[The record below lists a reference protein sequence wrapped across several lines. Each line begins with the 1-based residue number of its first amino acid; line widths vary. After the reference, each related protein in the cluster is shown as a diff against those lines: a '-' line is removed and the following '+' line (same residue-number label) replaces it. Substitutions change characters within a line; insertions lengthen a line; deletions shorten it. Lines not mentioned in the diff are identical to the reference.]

1 MSRKAMTGNGAIAL
15 ALKQVDPDVMSA
27 YPITPQT
34 EIAQNYAQFVA
45 DGAVKTEYIA
55 VESEHSAMSAA
66 IGSAAAGA
74 RTITA
79 TSSQGFALMW
89 EMLFIAASLRLPITM
104 PVITRALSGPINIH
118 CDHSDSMGGRD
129 CGWIQLYGEDS
140 QEGYDNAIQAFR
152 IAEHA
157 DVRLPV
163 MTMIDGFII
172 SGAIGPVNVLQ
183 DAQVKQFVG
192 EFEPLHPLLD
202 TANPVTV
209 GAFDSLG
216 GWYFE
221 HKVTQNQAMA
231 RALQV
236 IEDVGREYGEL
247 TGRPYTHFK
256 TYMIEDA
263 EIVLVAIG
271 SAAGNV
277 KTMIDKLRAEGRKVG
292 LLKVRTFRPF
302 PTEQIREA
310 LAGARVIGVMDRS
323 DSFGAQG
330 GPLFTE
336 IRSAMFEAAT
346 RPQIFNFIYG
356 LGGRDIFPDDIE
368 SAVALLERAAAGEKV
383 AQTRHYLNVREVS
396 PDGQA

>member
-1 MSRKAMTGNGAIAL
+1 MARKAITGNGAVAL
-15 ALKQVDPDVMSA
+15 ALKQVEPDVMAA
-27 YPITPQT
+27 YPITPAT
-34 EIAQNYAQFVA
+34 EIAQNYAQYVA
-45 DGAVKTEYIA
+45 NGDVVTEYIA

-66 IGSAAAGA
+66 IGSASAGA

-89 EMLFIAASLRLPITM
+89 EMLFIASALRLPITM
-104 PVITRALSGPINIH
+104 PVVTRALSGPINIH

-129 CGWIQLYGEDS
+129 CGWIQLYGEDA

-152 IAEHA
+152 IGEHM
-157 DVRLPV
+157 DVRMPV

-172 SGAIGPVNVLQ
+172 SGAIGPVETLEDDV
-183 DAQVKQFVG
+183 VKKFVG
-192 EFEPLHPLLD
+192 EYKAVNSLLD
-202 TANPVTV
+202 VNNPVTA

-221 HKVTQNQAMA
+221 HKISQNRAMENA
-231 RALQV
+231 MKI
-236 IEDVGREYGEL
+236 IEEVGREYGEL
-247 TGRPYTHFK
+247 TGREYAHFK
-256 TYMIEDA
+256 THEIEDA
-263 EIVLVAIG
+263 DIVLIAIG

-277 KTMIDKLRAEGRKVG
+277 KTVVKKLRAEGRQVG
-292 LLKVRTFRPF
+292 VLKVRTFRPF

-310 LAGARVIGVMDRS
+310 LSGAKVIGVMDRS

-336 IRSAMFEAAT
+336 ISAAMYGAESHP
-346 RPQIFNFIYG
+346 RIYNFIYG

-368 SAVALLERAAAGEKV
+368 GAVEMLEKAAAGEAL
-383 AQTRHYLNVREVS
+383 AQQRHYLNVRE
-396 PDGQA
+396 G

>member
-15 ALKQVDPDVMSA
+15 ALKQAEPDVMSA

-129 CGWIQLYGEDS
+129 CGWVQLYGEDA

-152 IAEHA
+152 IAEHM

-172 SGAIGPVNVLQ
+172 SGAIGPLEVLQ
-183 DAQVKQFVG
+183 DDQVKQFVG
-192 EFEPLHPLLD
+192 PYEPIHPLLD
-202 TANPVTV
+202 IDNPVTV

-221 HKVTQNQAMA
+221 HKVTQNMAMDKA
-231 RALQV
+231 MSV
-236 IEDVGREYGEL
+236 IESVGREYGQL
-247 TGRPYTHFK
+247 TGREYSHFK
-256 TYMIEDA
+256 THMIEDA
-263 EIVLVAIG
+263 DIVLVAIG

-277 KTMIDKLRAEGRKVG
+277 KTMVDRLRAGGVKVG
-292 LLKVRTFRPF
+292 MMKVRTFRPF
-302 PTEQIREA
+302 PHLQVAGA

-336 IRSAMFEAAT
+336 IRSAMFEAPR
-346 RPQIFNFIYG
+346 RPQTFNFIYG

-368 SAVALLERAAAGEKV
+368 GAVRLLEKAAAGEEISQK
-383 AQTRHYLNVREVS
+383 RYYLNVREVS
-396 PDGQA
+396 LDGQA

>member
-1 MSRKAMTGNGAIAL
+1 MARKAITGNGAIAL
-15 ALKQVDPDVMSA
+15 ALKQVEPDVMAA

-34 EIAQNYAQFVA
+34 EIAQNYAQYVA
-45 DGAVKTEYIA
+45 NGDVVTEYIA

-89 EMLFIAASLRLPITM
+89 EMLFIAASMRLPITM

-129 CGWIQLYGEDS
+129 CGWIQLYGEDA

-152 IAEHA
+152 IAEHM

-172 SGAIGPVNVLQ
+172 SGAIGPVETL
-183 DAQVKQFVG
+183 DDEQVKEFVG
-192 EFEPLHPLLD
+192 DYAAVNALL
-202 TANPVTV
+202 NVEKPVTV

-221 HKVTQNQAMA
+221 HKIAQNRAMENA
-231 RALQV
+231 MDV
-236 IEDVGREYGEL
+236 IEEVGREFGEL
-247 TGRPYTHFK
+247 FGREYAHFK
-256 TYMIEDA
+256 THEIEDA
-263 EIVLVAIG
+263 DIVLVAIG

-277 KTMIDKLRAEGRKVG
+277 KTAIDTLRGEGKKVS

-310 LAGARVIGVMDRS
+310 LSGAKVIGVMDRS

-336 IRSAMFEAAT
+336 ISSALYEAESHP
-346 RPQIFNFIYG
+346 RIFNFIYG
-356 LGGRDIFPDDIE
+356 LGGRDLFPDDIRG
-368 SAVALLERAAAGEKV
+368 AVEMLEQAAAGETL
-383 AQTRHYLNVREVS
+383 ARQRHYLNVRE
-396 PDGQA
+396 G

>member
-1 MSRKAMTGNGAIAL
+1 MTRVALTGNGAVAL
-15 ALKQVDPDVMSA
+15 ALKQVEPDVMAA

-34 EIAQNYAQFVA
+34 EIAQNYAQYVA

-55 VESEHSAMSAA
+55 VESEHSAMSSA
-66 IGSAAAGA
+66 IGAAAAGA
-74 RTITA
+74 RTVTA

-89 EMLFIAASLRLPITM
+89 EMLYIAASLRLPITM

-129 CGWIQLYGEDS
+129 SGWIQLYGEDA

-152 IAEHA
+152 IAEHM

-172 SGAIGPVNVLQ
+172 SGAIGPLETVA
-183 DAQVKQFVG
+183 DEDVKNFVG
-192 EFEPLHPLLD
+192 EYQALNPLL
-202 TANPVTV
+202 NVEQPVTV

-221 HKVTQNQAMA
+221 HKVAQNRAMENA
-231 RALQV
+231 MGV
-236 IEDVGREYGEL
+236 IEEVGAEYGVL
-247 TGRPYTHFK
+247 TGRDYAHFK
-256 TYMIEDA
+256 THEIEDA
-263 EIVLVAIG
+263 EVVLIAIG

-277 KTMIDKLRAEGRKVG
+277 KSVVDQLRANGKKVG
-292 LLKVRTFRPF
+292 MMKVRTLRPF
-302 PTEQIREA
+302 PYLQIAEA
-310 LAGARVIGVMDRS
+310 LSGARAIGVMDRA

-330 GPLFTE
+330 GPLYLE
-336 IRSAMFEAAT
+336 VRSAMLEAQS

-356 LGGRDIFPDDIE
+356 LGGRDIFPNDIE
-368 SAVALLERAAAGEKV
+368 SAVETLERAAAGEKV
-383 AQTRHYLNVREVS
+383 SPTRHYLNVRE
-396 PDGQA
+396 G

>member
-1 MSRKAMTGNGAIAL
+1 MTRVALTGNGAVAL
-15 ALKQVDPDVMSA
+15 ALKQVEPDVMAA

-34 EIAQNYAQFVA
+34 EIAQNYAQYVA

-55 VESEHSAMSAA
+55 VESEHSAMSSA
-66 IGSAAAGA
+66 IGSCAAGA

-129 CGWIQLYGEDS
+129 CGWIQLYGEDA

-152 IAEHA
+152 IGEHM

-172 SGAIGPVNVLQ
+172 SGAIGPLEVLS
-183 DAQVKQFVG
+183 DDEVKNFVG
-192 EFEPLHPLLD
+192 EYKAVNALL
-202 TANPVTV
+202 NVEQPVTV

-221 HKVTQNQAMA
+221 HKVVQNQAME
-231 RALQV
+231 RAMKV
-236 IEDVGREYGEL
+236 IEEVGREYGEL
-247 TGRPYTHFK
+247 TGREYAHFK
-256 TYMIEDA
+256 TYGIEDA
-263 EIVLVAIG
+263 DIVLIAIG

-277 KTMIDKLRAEGRKVG
+277 KTVVEQLRDQGKKVG
-292 LLKVRTFRPF
+292 MMKVRTYRPF
-302 PTEQIREA
+302 PYEQIREA
-310 LAGARVIGVMDRS
+310 LSGAKVIGVMDRS
-323 DSFGAQG
+323 DSYGAQG

-336 IRSAMFEAAT
+336 IRTAMYDADS
-346 RPQIFNFIYG
+346 RPQIYNFIYG

-368 SAVALLERAAAGEKV
+368 GAVEMLEKAAAGEPV
-383 AQTRHYLNVREVS
+383 AQKRHYLNIRE
-396 PDGQA
+396 G

>member
-66 IGSAAAGA
+66 IGSCAAGA

-129 CGWIQLYGEDS
+129 CGWIQLYGEDA

-172 SGAIGPVNVLQ
+172 SGAIGPLEVLQ

-202 TANPVTV
+202 VANPVTV

-221 HKVTQNQAMA
+221 HKISQNRAMENA
-231 RALQV
+231 MQV

-247 TGRPYTHFK
+247 TGRAYSHFK
-256 TYMIEDA
+256 THEIEDA
-263 EIVLVAIG
+263 DIVLVAIG

-277 KTMIDKLRAEGRKVG
+277 KTVIDRLRGEGKKVG

-302 PTEQIREA
+302 PTAQIREA
-310 LAGARVIGVMDRS
+310 LSGAKVIGVMDRS

-336 IRSAMFEAAT
+336 VRSAMFDAGT
-346 RPQIFNFIYG
+346 HPQIFNCIYG
-356 LGGRDIFPDDIE
+356 LGGRDLFPDDIE
-368 SAVALLERAAAGEKV
+368 GAVAMLEQAAAGEKV
-383 AQTRHYLNVREVS
+383 AQKRHYLNVRE
-396 PDGQA
+396 G

>member
-1 MSRKAMTGNGAIAL
+1 MARKAITGNGAIAL
-15 ALKQVDPDVMSA
+15 ALKQVEPDVMSA

-66 IGSAAAGA
+66 IGSCAAGA

-129 CGWIQLYGEDS
+129 CGWIQLYGEDA

-152 IAEHA
+152 IAEHM

-172 SGAIGPVNVLQ
+172 SGAIGPVETI
-183 DAQVKQFVG
+183 DDEAAKKFVG
-192 EFEPLHPLLD
+192 EYQAVYPLLD
-202 TANPVTV
+202 VENPVTV

-221 HKVTQNQAMA
+221 HKISQNRAMDNA
-231 RALQV
+231 MRV
-236 IEDVGREYGEL
+236 IEEVGREYGEL
-247 TGRPYTHFK
+247 TGREYSHFK
-256 TYMIEDA
+256 THEIEDA
-263 EIVLVAIG
+263 DIVLVAIG

-277 KTMIDKLRAEGRKVG
+277 KTVIDKLRGEGKKVG

-302 PTEQIREA
+302 PAAQIREA

-336 IRSAMFEAAT
+336 IRSAMFDADT
-346 RPQIFNFIYG
+346 HPQIFNFIYG

-368 SAVALLERAAAGEKV
+368 GAVALLEKAVAGEQV
-383 AQTRHYLNVREVS
+383 AQTRHYLNVRE
-396 PDGQA
+396 G

>member
-1 MSRKAMTGNGAIAL
+1 MSRVAMTGNGAVAL
-15 ALKQVDPDVMSA
+15 ALKQVEPDVMAA

-55 VESEHSAMSAA
+55 VESEHSAMSSA
-66 IGSAAAGA
+66 IGAAAAGA

-129 CGWIQLYGEDS
+129 CGWIQLYGEDA

-152 IAEHA
+152 VAEHM

-172 SGAIGPVNVLQ
+172 SGAIGPLETTP
-183 DAQVKQFVG
+183 DKDVKKFVG
-192 EFEPLHPLLD
+192 EYEAVNALL
-202 TANPVTV
+202 NVKQPVTV

-221 HKVTQNQAMA
+221 HKIAQNRAMDNA
-231 RALQV
+231 MEV
-236 IEDVGREYGEL
+236 IEDVGREYGKL
-247 TGRPYTHFK
+247 TGREYYHFK
-256 TYMIEDA
+256 THEIEDA
-263 EIVLVAIG
+263 DVVLVAIG

-277 KTMIDKLRAEGRKVG
+277 KTVVDQLRDEGRKVG
-292 LLKVRTFRPF
+292 MLKVRTFRPF
-302 PTEQIREA
+302 PYKQISEA
-310 LAGARVIGVMDRS
+310 LAGAKVIGVMDRS

-336 IRSAMFEAAT
+336 IRSAMQDAET

-356 LGGRDIFPDDIE
+356 LGGRDIFPNDIQG
-368 SAVALLERAAAGEKV
+368 AVETLEKAAAGEKV
-383 AQTRHYLNVREVS
+383 AKTRHYLNVRE
-396 PDGQA
+396 G

>member
-1 MSRKAMTGNGAIAL
+1 MARKAITGNGAIAL
-15 ALKQVDPDVMSA
+15 ALKQVEPDVMSA

-66 IGSAAAGA
+66 IGSCAAGA

-129 CGWIQLYGEDS
+129 CGWIQLYGEDA

-152 IAEHA
+152 IAEHM

-172 SGAIGPVNVLQ
+172 SGAIGPVETLE
-183 DAQVKQFVG
+183 DDQVKQFVG
-192 EFEPLHPLLD
+192 GYEPVHPLLD
-202 TANPVTV
+202 IDNPVTV

-221 HKVTQNQAMA
+221 HKVTQNEAMA
-231 RALQV
+231 KAMDV
-236 IEDVGREYGEL
+236 IESVGREYGEL
-247 TGRPYTHFK
+247 SGRPYSHFK
-256 TYMIEDA
+256 THMIEDA

-277 KTMIDKLRAEGRKVG
+277 KTMIDKLRGEGKKVG

-302 PTEQIREA
+302 PHRQIAEA
-310 LAGARVIGVMDRS
+310 LSGARVIGVMDRS
-323 DSFGAQG
+323 DSFGSQG

-336 IRSAMFEAAT
+336 IRSALFEAEA
-346 RPQIFNFIYG
+346 RPQVYNFIYG

-368 SAVALLERAAAGEKV
+368 AAVRLLERAAAGEKV
-383 AQTRHYLNVREVS
+383 PHTRHYLNVRGVS
-396 PDGQA
+396 VDGQS